1 MNRFHNDFISLFE
14 IFHSLSFFFNVNG
27 FFFVKTVWET
37 LSAKQARFLIGNM
50 HLNAGYK
57 LFPLRAIIW

>member
-1 MNRFHNDFISLFE
+1 MISYHFLRFSIPSL
-14 IFHSLSFFFNVNG
+14 FFFNVNG